1 METETAAGGQ
11 ELMMSQI
18 AKLMAQMEALTA
30 ENKSLKTAK
39 TVKAVA
45 TSCAQNW
52 EMTRKGDKLSI
63 VIDLTKGNDLETKSG
78 KSTIVSLVKKPVP
91 FKFGTGGE
99 VQCGCDWS
107 DAWGN
112 FTLQLNQGKPDAYL
126 KVKEQI

>member
-1 METETAAGGQ
+1 MGTEVISQ
-11 ELMMSQI
+11 ELMMAQMS
-18 AKLMAQMEALTA
+18 KLMAAVEVLTA
-30 ENKSLKTAK
+30 ENATLKATK
-39 TVKAVA
+39 TVKAV
-45 TSCAQNW
+45 TSCSQNW
-52 EMTRKGDKLSI
+52 ELMRKGDKLSI
-63 VIDLTKGNDLETKSG
+63 VIDLKKGGDLETKSG

-126 KVKEQI
+126 KE